1 MAADIPRSGSTEL
14 VIGALPLVHCNT
26 TQHLNQRVEALKKKL
41 KRNEEDCF
49 KQDQA
54 LHTQQKQ
61 THEIGQTM
69 MQVLTQ
75 QAMTVSTYGQNES
88 GCANIKVMQPS
99 QTYKDIPA

>member
-54 LHTQQKQ
+54 LNTQQKQ

-75 QAMTVSTYGQNES
+75 QAMTMAKMNLGAQTLKLCNP
-88 GCANIKVMQPS
+88 AKLTKTFQP
-99 QTYKDIPA
+99 DP